1 MYDFRQD
8 VKDLID
14 LTDNTPQSLKQT
26 AKSLMII
33 GCAFLE
39 NEQLNDSVKLV
50 KNKVVAD
57 KAKPNKLKTKNTTE
71 SVKKPISLDSSSQNK
86 LINIYHKYGNQAYL
100 AKQALAGYDLIDSNN
115 NSVGFYSESL
125 ARYLNITN
133 GDILSLDL
141 NTTDKPRYIKTL
153 DHIDYPNTI
162 INFDKGIVEYND
174 IFKQLV
180 ISHNIYQKQL
190 GSVNSK
196 HAFYKVDPSLAE
208 KFNISENSIADL
220 AWEKDDPENIQIRW
234 VHNTDKAP
242 NASKIDKIVS
252 QPVKE
257 FTETAS
263 APKSIID
270 LDLTYLDNDIAIV
283 SGDSS
288 VTSNIT
294 NYFKTNYQTN
304 VTPISFEHSA
314 STDSIINKL
323 AKFDV
328 IILIKNYISH
338 NMSQSIIQN
347 LSDKNIA
354 VSNSAGQKSIAM
366 AVYRAINNLSYD
378 DNSDINYPEIAFRY

>member
-8 VKDLID
+8 IKDLID

-26 AKSLMII
+26 AKSLIII

-39 NEQLNDSVKLV
+39 NEQLNDTVKPA
-50 KNKVVAD
+50 KNKTTSD
-57 KAKPNKLKTKNTTE
+57 KSETKDTPKPVKT
-71 SVKKPISLDSSSQNK
+71 PISLNSSSQNK
-86 LINIYHKYGNQAYL
+86 LIDIYHKYGDQAYL
-100 AKQALAGYDLIDSNN
+100 AKQVLAGYELIDSSNKN
-115 NSVGFYSESL
+115 IGFYSESL
-125 ARYLNITN
+125 ARHLNITN

-141 NTTDKPRYIKTL
+141 NTTGKPRYIKTL
-153 DHIDYPNTI
+153 DHIDYPNNI

-234 VHNTDKAP
+234 VHNTDETP
-242 NASKIDKIVS
+242 SASRTDEIVS
-252 QPVKE
+252 QPIKE
-257 FTETAS
+257 FTEVAPV
-263 APKSIID
+263 PKSIIN
-270 LDLTYLDNDIAIV
+270 LNLNKFDNRIAIV
-283 SGDSS
+283 SGDNS

-294 NYFKTNYQTN
+294 DYFKTNYQVN

-347 LSDKNIA
+347 LSNKYIA

-366 AVYRAINNLSYD
+366 AVYRAINNLSYE
-378 DNSDINYPEIAFRY
+378 DNSDINYPEIITQN

>member
-8 VKDLID
+8 IKDLID

-26 AKSLMII
+26 AKSLIII

-39 NEQLNDSVKLV
+39 NEQLNDTVKPA
-50 KNKVVAD
+50 KNKTTSD
-57 KAKPNKLKTKNTTE
+57 KSETKDTPKPVKT
-71 SVKKPISLDSSSQNK
+71 PISLNSSSQNK
-86 LINIYHKYGNQAYL
+86 LIDIYHKYGDQAYL
-100 AKQALAGYDLIDSNN
+100 AKQVLAGYELIDSSNKN
-115 NSVGFYSESL
+115 IGFYSESL
-125 ARYLNITN
+125 ARHLNITN

-141 NTTDKPRYIKTL
+141 NTTGKPRYIKTL
-153 DHIDYPNTI
+153 DHIDYPNNI

-234 VHNTDKAP
+234 VHNTDKTP
-242 NASKIDKIVS
+242 SASRTDEIVS
-252 QPVKE
+252 QPIKE
-257 FTETAS
+257 FTEVAPV
-263 APKSIID
+263 PKSIIN
-270 LDLTYLDNDIAIV
+270 LNLNKFDNRIAIV
-283 SGDSS
+283 SGDNS

-294 NYFKTNYQTN
+294 DYFKTNYQVN

-347 LSDKNIA
+347 LSNKYIA

-366 AVYRAINNLSYD
+366 AVYRAINNLSYE
-378 DNSDINYPEIAFRY
+378 DNSDINYPEIITQN

>member
-8 VKDLID
+8 IKDLID

-26 AKSLMII
+26 AKSLVII

-39 NEQLNDSVKLV
+39 DEQLNNTVKST
-50 KNKVVAD
+50 KNKTASD
-57 KAKPNKLKTKNTTE
+57 KSEIKSAPKPVKT
-71 SVKKPISLDSSSQNK
+71 PISLNSSSQNK
-86 LINIYHKYGNQAYL
+86 LIDIYHKYGDQAYL
-100 AKQALAGYDLIDSNN
+100 AKQALAGYELIDSNN
-115 NSVGFYSESL
+115 KNIGFYSESL

-141 NTTDKPRYIKTL
+141 NTTGKPRYIKTL

-180 ISHNIYQKQL
+180 ISRNIYQKQL

-234 VHNTDKAP
+234 VHNTDETP
-242 NASKIDKIVS
+242 STSRINKIVS
-252 QPVKE
+252 QPIKE
-257 FTETAS
+257 FTETTS

-270 LDLTYLDNDIAIV
+270 LDLTNFDNDIAIV

-294 NYFKTNYQTN
+294 DYFKTNYQTN
-304 VTPISFEHSA
+304 VIPISFEHSA

-347 LSDKNIA
+347 LSNKYIA

-378 DNSDINYPEIAFRY
+378 DNSDIDYPEITFRYRLS

>member
-8 VKDLID
+8 IKDLID

-26 AKSLMII
+26 AKSLVII

-39 NEQLNDSVKLV
+39 NEQLNDSVKV
-50 KNKVVAD
+50 AKNKAIVD
-57 KAKPNKLKTKNTTE
+57 KTKLDKLKTKNTAE
-71 SVKKPISLDSSSQNK
+71 PVKKPISLNPNSQNK
-86 LINIYHKYGNQAYL
+86 LINIYHKYGDQAYL

-115 NSVGFYSESL
+115 NNIGFYSESL
-125 ARYLNITN
+125 ARHLNITN

-153 DHIDYPNTI
+153 DHIDYPNNI

-220 AWEKDDPENIQIRW
+220 AWKKDDPENIQIRW
-234 VHNTDKAP
+234 VHNTDKTP
-242 NASKIDKIVS
+242 NTSKIDKIVS
-252 QPVKE
+252 HPIKS
-257 FTETAS
+257 FTETTS

-270 LDLTYLDNDIAIV
+270 LDLTDFDNDIVIV

-294 NYFKTNYQTN
+294 DYFKTNYQVN

-323 AKFDV
+323 AKFDI

-378 DNSDINYPEIAFRY
+378 DNSDIDYPEITK

>member
-8 VKDLID
+8 IKELIE
-14 LTDNTPQSLKQT
+14 LTDDTPQSLKQT
-26 AKSLMII
+26 AKSLVII

-39 NEQLNDSVKLV
+39 NEQLNDATEPV
-50 KNKVVAD
+50 
-57 KAKPNKLKTKNTTE
+57 KTKIVKDKTKSDKSETSNTPKP
-71 SVKKPISLDSSSQNK
+71 VKTPISLNSSSQNK
-86 LINIYHKYGNQAYL
+86 LIDIYHKYGDQAYL
-100 AKQALAGYDLIDSNN
+100 AKQALAGYELIDSNN
-115 NSVGFYSESL
+115 KNIGFYSESL
-125 ARYLNITN
+125 ARHLNITN

-141 NTTDKPRYIKTL
+141 NTPGKPRYIKTL
-153 DHIDYPNTI
+153 DHIDYPNNI

-180 ISHNIYQKQL
+180 VSHNIYQKQL

-196 HAFYKVDPSLAE
+196 HAFYKVNPSLAE

-234 VHNTDKAP
+234 VHNTEETP
-242 NASKIDKIVS
+242 STSKTDKIVS
-252 QPVKE
+252 QPIKE
-257 FTETAS
+257 FTETTH
-263 APKSIID
+263 APKSIIN
-270 LDLTYLDNDIAIV
+270 LDLTKFDNRIAIV
-283 SGDSS
+283 SGDNS

-294 NYFKTNYQTN
+294 DYFKTNYQVD

-314 STDSIINKL
+314 NTDSIVNKL

-338 NMSQSIIQN
+338 GMSQSIIQN

-354 VSNSAGQKSIAM
+354 ISNSAGQKSIAM
-366 AVYRAINNLSYD
+366 AVYRAINNLSYE
-378 DNSDINYPEIAFRY
+378 DNSDINYPEIIA

>member
-8 VKDLID
+8 IKDLID

-26 AKSLMII
+26 AKSLIII

-39 NEQLNDSVKLV
+39 NEQLKD
-50 KNKVVAD
+50 AI
-57 KAKPNKLKTKNTTE
+57 KPIENKTKSDKSEAKDTPKSIKTP
-71 SVKKPISLDSSSQNK
+71 VSLNSSSQNK
-86 LINIYHKYGNQAYL
+86 LIDIYHKYGDQAYL
-100 AKQALAGYDLIDSNN
+100 AKQALAGYELIDSSNKN
-115 NSVGFYSESL
+115 IGFYSESL
-125 ARYLNITN
+125 ARHLNITN

-141 NTTDKPRYIKTL
+141 NTAGKPRYIKTL
-153 DHIDYPNTI
+153 GHIDYPNNI

-196 HAFYKVDPSLAE
+196 HAFYKVDPSLAD
-208 KFNISENSIADL
+208 KFNISKNSIADL
-220 AWEKDDPENIQIRW
+220 AWEENDPQNIQIRW
-234 VHNTDKAP
+234 VHNTDETP
-242 NASKIDKIVS
+242 STSKIDKIVS
-252 QPVKE
+252 QPIKE
-257 FTETAS
+257 FTETTH
-263 APKSIID
+263 APKSIIN
-270 LDLTYLDNDIAIV
+270 LDLTKFDNQIAIV
-283 SGDSS
+283 SGDNS

-294 NYFKTNYQTN
+294 DYFKTNYQVN

-314 STDSIINKL
+314 NTDSIVNKL

-338 NMSQSIIQN
+338 GMSQSIIQN
-347 LSDKNIA
+347 LSNKHIA

-366 AVYRAINNLSYD
+366 AVYRAINDLSYE
-378 DNSDINYPEIAFRY
+378 DNSDINYPETIA